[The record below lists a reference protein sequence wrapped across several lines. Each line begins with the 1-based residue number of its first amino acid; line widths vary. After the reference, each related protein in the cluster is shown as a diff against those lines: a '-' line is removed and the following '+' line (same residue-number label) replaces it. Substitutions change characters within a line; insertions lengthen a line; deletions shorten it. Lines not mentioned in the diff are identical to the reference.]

1 MARKRRLVQGE
12 WKGTGVIGLMVNRKS
27 SDIQEALTADLAQG
41 AMSVEISSNC
51 CTVVGTRCASNRQQ
65 VEV

>member
-12 WKGTGVIGLMVNRKS
+12 WKGTGVIMANRKS

-51 CTVVGTRCASNRQQ
+51 CTIVGTRCASNRQQ